1 MATINNV
8 AELLAWGATPSWV
21 ENQFDKKYKSGTA
34 TATGKQSD
42 GWGGSYTYTYTYT
55 LYGLDSISTGSG
67 SFNSSEWDS
76 WTDPE
81 KGSNGNKTYTNGG
94 YGIALNDSSLS
105 ITQPAAELTFGT
117 PVTDVDTNT
126 ATSAAGAQLISEIDN
141 TEGSND
147 LTQTTTFTAE
157 QSVSSGSSVENGLS
171 NTLAVSVGAEVSA
184 QFAGIGASVNTDVT
198 NSTTIDTSST
208 SDTNASNTVTSSIS
222 NTYTIAPGYKV
233 QVSMV
238 YQEQNIT
245 MPYTFPATLSGT
257 AKYSDKWGNSWS
269 IGAGDNISSSVKYG
283 APSSESMVADSA
295 NEGTFSASG
304 YITNIN
310 ASSFTTVQTTL
321 VSPNNSSSS
330 SLAFKSS
337 RVRPIV
343 DLPVVLKDGV
353 KVDVGVHY
361 DLVGTRSANGSH
373 LLGSN
378 FNDIIHMGSKSQKV
392 TTFGGDD
399 IVYGSKYDDSI
410 FSRGDDQIYSGN
422 GNDIIKSIRGSADI
436 HAGAGDDEITITSKG
451 GGFDDVMLGSG
462 KDKVTISLTKGDDYN
477 FVIRDLTKKEHVNF
491 KSNGRIT
498 GEVFGGS
505 VEVQLDG
512 NYVGTVNGYVD
523 DFTGLSLHRASDIGL
538 MNMDKFRAT
547 ASTST
552 VAHWKDDLIG
562 ISLLSGWGSL
572 NKRYKSFVESGS
584 QFTKNSKALSKYMYD
599 GEVVDE
605 FVDAMDNVI
614 GKKGI
619 SDMSD
624 HVSMAISTLP
634 NDLLDYFAPDV
645 LI

>member
-1 MATINNV
+1 
-8 AELLAWGATPSWV
+8 
-21 ENQFDKKYKSGTA
+21 
-34 TATGKQSD
+34 
-42 GWGGSYTYTYTYT
+42 
-55 LYGLDSISTGSG
+55 
-67 SFNSSEWDS
+67 
-76 WTDPE
+76 
-81 KGSNGNKTYTNGG
+81 
-94 YGIALNDSSLS
+94 
-105 ITQPAAELTFGT
+105 
-117 PVTDVDTNT
+117 
-126 ATSAAGAQLISEIDN
+126 
-141 TEGSND
+141 
-147 LTQTTTFTAE
+147 
-157 QSVSSGSSVENGLS
+157 
-171 NTLAVSVGAEVSA
+171 
-184 QFAGIGASVNTDVT
+184 
-198 NSTTIDTSST
+198 
-208 SDTNASNTVTSSIS
+208 
-222 NTYTIAPGYKV
+222 
-233 QVSMV
+233 
-238 YQEQNIT
+238 
-245 MPYTFPATLSGT
+245 
-257 AKYSDKWGNSWS
+257 
-269 IGAGDNISSSVKYG
+269 
-283 APSSESMVADSA
+283 
-295 NEGTFSASG
+295 
-304 YITNIN
+304 
-310 ASSFTTVQTTL
+310 
-321 VSPNNSSSS
+321 
-330 SLAFKSS
+330 
-337 RVRPIV
+337 
-343 DLPVVLKDGV
+343 VLKDGV

-361 DLVGTRSANGSH
+361 DSVETRSANGSH